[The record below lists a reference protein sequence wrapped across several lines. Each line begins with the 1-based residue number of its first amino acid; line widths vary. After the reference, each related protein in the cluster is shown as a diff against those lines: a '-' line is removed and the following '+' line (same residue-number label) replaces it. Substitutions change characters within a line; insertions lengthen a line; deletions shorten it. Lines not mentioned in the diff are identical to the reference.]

1 MTPLTPPISLRAWA
15 FSSDHA
21 AQRAVRRLAGSPRTA
36 PSFDDLAVVSW
47 PADQRRPLAWQARD
61 LTGPSRLSGAFWG
74 LLFAHLFLL
83 PISLASP
90 SSPAPENLDEALRAL
105 GVDAGFVDTV
115 RERIVPG
122 TSALFLVDSS
132 RTSLGSSWPP
142 EEAFELA
149 ELRLSAEQS
158 DRLHAGF
165 DDE

>member
-1 MTPLTPPISLRAWA
+1 VVCWPP
-15 FSSDHA
+15 
-21 AQRAVRRLAGSPRTA
+21 
-36 PSFDDLAVVSW
+36 
-47 PADQRRPLAWQARD
+47 DQRRPLAWQARD
-61 LTGPSRLSGAFWG
+61 LTGTSRLSSAFWG

-83 PISLASP
+83 PISLGST
-90 SSPAPENLDEALRAL
+90 SSPAPENLDVALRAL
-105 GVDAGFVDTV
+105 GVDAAFVRTV

-132 RTSLGSSWPP
+132 QASVGSSWPP

-149 ELRLSAEQS
+149 ELRLSVEQS

>member
-1 MTPLTPPISLRAWA
+1 MTTPISLRTWG
-15 FSSDHA
+15 FSSDLA
-21 AQRAVRRLAGSPRTA
+21 AQQTIRRLAGSVRTA
-36 PSFDDLAVVSW
+36 PAFDDVAVVCW
-47 PADQRRPLAWQARD
+47 PADQRRPLAWQVRD
-61 LTGPSRLSGAFWG
+61 LTGASRLSGAFWG

-83 PISLASP
+83 PISLGSP
-90 SSPAPENLDEALRAL
+90 PAPTPERLDAALGAI
-105 GVDAGFVDTV
+105 GVDADFVRAV

-122 TSALFLVDSS
+122 TSALFLVDS
-132 RTSLGSSWPP
+132 TPDAVGSGWPP